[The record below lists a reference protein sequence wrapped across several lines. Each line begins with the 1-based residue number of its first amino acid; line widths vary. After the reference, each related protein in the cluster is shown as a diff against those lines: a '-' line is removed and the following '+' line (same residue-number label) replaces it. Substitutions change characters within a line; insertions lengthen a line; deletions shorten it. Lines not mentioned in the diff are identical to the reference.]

1 MSKQNKF
8 SNNHIVSKSELG
20 GCKLFEMRFER
31 CHSEANTVR
40 SNVDAPIPER
50 GKSGVRLSSLSNSL
64 VILPQQKI
72 YEVPELN
79 NYLVI
84 LL

>member
-8 SNNHIVSKSELG
+8 SNNHNVSKSELG

-40 SNVDAPIPER
+40 SNVDAPIQSVGRVALEN
-50 GKSGVRLSSLSNSL
+50 SNSL
-64 VILPQQKI
+64 LDLTIANGQIAAKLFI
-72 YEVPELN
+72 T
-79 NYLVI
+79 I
-84 LL
+84 F